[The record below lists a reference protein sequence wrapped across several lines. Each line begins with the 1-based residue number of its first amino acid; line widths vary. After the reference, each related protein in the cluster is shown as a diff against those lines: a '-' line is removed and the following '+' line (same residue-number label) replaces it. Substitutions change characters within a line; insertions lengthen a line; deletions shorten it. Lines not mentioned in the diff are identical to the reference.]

1 MPESQNNTDRALVA
15 SSLWLHVGFIGAC
28 ALAAGLIQ
36 LFDGETTW
44 LSALSLGFCGGA
56 LAAAGWRRGR
66 SILER
71 AERMSVVAAD
81 APADQGACVSS
92 KQPGRGGT
100 AILPPISLLSNQR
113 RADDLRHPTL
123 Q

>member
-1 MPESQNNTDRALVA
+1 MLASQNNTDRALVA
-15 SSLWLHVGFIGAC
+15 SSLWLHIGFIGAC

-44 LSALSLGFCGGA
+44 LSALSLGFCGAA

-81 APADQGACVSS
+81 APTDQGARVSS

-100 AILPPISLLSNQR
+100 ATLSPISLLSNQR
-113 RADDLRHPTL
+113 RKNDLRDPTL

>member
-1 MPESQNNTDRALVA
+1 MPESKNKMDRALVA

-56 LAAAGWRRGR
+56 LAVAGWRRGR

-71 AERMSVVAAD
+71 AERISVVAGD
-81 APADQGACVSS
+81 APAEPGARVSAERI
-92 KQPGRGGT
+92 GRDAT
-100 AILPPISLLSNQR
+100 AMLSPISLLSKQR
-113 RADDLRHPTL
+113 REDDLRHPTL